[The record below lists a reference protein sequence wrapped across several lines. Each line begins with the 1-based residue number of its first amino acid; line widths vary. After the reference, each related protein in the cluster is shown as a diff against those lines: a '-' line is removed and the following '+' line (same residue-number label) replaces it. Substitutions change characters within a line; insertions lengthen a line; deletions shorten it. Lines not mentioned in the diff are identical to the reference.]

1 MSRTPDQVLSSISE
15 AQHSVFTTEHARACG
30 FTNRQIRQRLE
41 TRQRLG
47 VHLNAYRMAG
57 SPETWRGRLLA
68 ACWAGGFRAV
78 ASHRSAAALYELAGG
93 RVQVAEITCPRW
105 RRARHPGVE
114 VHETKALDPI
124 DIRVVDG
131 IPVTTPERT
140 LFDLGAVCGPLVVRM
155 AFDNARKNGFLTFG
169 STELAL
175 RRLARRGRPGS
186 RILRSVLASR
196 DPSQAPSE
204 SEMETMLLDVIERHG
219 LPTPIPQL
227 EIYDRAGHFVARVD
241 AAYPEQ
247 RIAIEY
253 QSYQEHAEPEAI
265 VRDSRRRKALKA
277 IQWDVIEA
285 TAPELQDGGG
295 PFCAA
300 LRAMLKDAAERS
312 GVAERLIVSRS
323 DAKTALS
330 SWS

>member
-1 MSRTPDQVLSSISE
+1 MERAADRALADFARTN
-15 AQHSVFTTEHARACG
+15 HGVFTLEHS
-30 FTNRQIRQRLE
+30 RL
-41 TRQRLG
+41 LG
-47 VHLNAYRMAG
+47 ITDGEREHRVATGQWHVIHEDVYYIAG
-57 SPETWRGRLLA
+57 APESWKGRLLA

-93 RVQVAEITCPRW
+93 REQVAEITCPRW
-105 RRARHPGVE
+105 RRARHSGVE

-124 DIRVVDG
+124 DMTVVDG
-131 IPVTTPERT
+131 IPTTTPERT

-155 AFDNARKNGFLTFG
+155 AFDKARKNGLVTFG

-186 RILRSVLASR
+186 RILRAVLASR
-196 DPSQAPSE
+196 DPAQAPSE

-219 LPTPIPQL
+219 LPAPVPQY
-227 EIYDRAGHFVARVD
+227 EIYDRAGHFVGRVD

-277 IQWDVIEA
+277 IRWDTIEA
-285 TAPELQDGGG
+285 TAPELKDGGG

-300 LRAMLKDAAERS
+300 LRAMLKGAA
-312 GVAERLIVSRS
+312 
-323 DAKTALS
+323 
-330 SWS
+330 

>member
-1 MSRTPDQVLSSISE
+1 MERHADRALADFAGAHYAIFTLAHSRYFGITDGEREHRLATGQWIVLHE
-15 AQHSVFTTEHARACG
+15 
-30 FTNRQIRQRLE
+30 
-41 TRQRLG
+41 G
-47 VHLNAYRMAG
+47 VYRTAG
-57 SPETWRGRLLA
+57 APETWKGRLLA

-93 RVQVAEITCPRW
+93 REQVAEITCPRW
-105 RRARHPGVE
+105 RRARHAEVE
-114 VHETKALDPI
+114 VHETKALDPV
-124 DIRVVDG
+124 DMTVVDG

-155 AFDNARKNGFLTFG
+155 AFDKARKNGLLTFD
-169 STELAL
+169 STELTL

-186 RILRSVLASR
+186 RILRGVLASR

-219 LPTPIPQL
+219 LPKPVPQF
-227 EIYDRAGHFVARVD
+227 EIYDRAGQFVARVD

-253 QSYQEHAEPEAI
+253 QSYQEHTEPEAI

-277 IQWDVIEA
+277 IHWDTIEA
-285 TAPELQDGGG
+285 TAPELRDGGG
-295 PFCAA
+295 PFCAS
-300 LRAMLKDAAERS
+300 LRAILNRAA
-312 GVAERLIVSRS
+312 
-323 DAKTALS
+323 
-330 SWS
+330 